1 VTRRAF
7 RFAVDT
13 PRPIAALLL
22 VSIASLT
29 LTMTGQL
36 FLWCL
41 IVQSAM
47 LVAAVLLR
55 ERPMAW
61 QRSPLVLNL
70 AMATISLVTAWIA
83 FDTAASLIALAH
95 FATLAQG
102 LQLLDAR
109 PRRSE
114 FLLVALAL
122 FQVIL
127 ASNLTD
133 SVLFPPLLMA
143 FLPTAVWTLLVHTLR
158 TEAHEAGDPAAAGR
172 VLTPGLLSV
181 TLAASALSVLLGLAL
196 FLVLP
201 RMGSGLVRGRLLG
214 GPISTAGFSDRIE
227 LGDFGKIRGDLTV
240 VMRIETA
247 RGAVLPAEAR
257 YWRGLAFD
265 TFDGRSWSIS
275 RPRRSVVSIDP
286 ELGVDL
292 AADPG
297 RSNLTQRILREPVAA
312 GVLFGMGQVIRIEGS
327 MGRLERDD
335 NGGLYGPQRADERV
349 RYVVES
355 RWHARDEGVLRA
367 DHTAVPGNDP
377 RWLALPNFAPKV
389 AALALRAAGTGDTD
403 AERVLA
409 IEGWLRSHGHYSDS
423 PPPLDPSDP
432 RSPIEQFLLGE
443 LSGHCEYFASA
454 MVVLTRAIG
463 IPARVVNGF
472 AGGRDNRFG
481 GFVEVTRSDAHA
493 WVEVHYARA
502 GWVPYDP
509 TPPDLRLGA
518 SALPSI
524 GQRLYELQ
532 SAIELWWFRNVVEFD
547 RVDQL
552 RAFQA
557 AWRAW
562 HSLRSSE
569 HREGHPERPL
579 PQQHVAL
586 PHWKAAAL
594 LFLAACASGAA
605 TLGWLWRRSRS
616 RNIRGVSAAYL
627 AALRLLARRGLV
639 RSPADTARSFASA
652 AATALSPAGALAF
665 AALTERYLAERFGGR
680 AAEGLRGRAGANLQ
694 ALRDSLRA

>member
-1 VTRRAF
+1 MTRLSF
-7 RFAVDT
+7 RFAVDS

-22 VSIASLT
+22 VGIASLT

-36 FLWCL
+36 FLWCV
-41 IVQSAM
+41 IVQSVM

-61 QRSPLVLNL
+61 QRSSLVLNL
-70 AMATISLVTAWIA
+70 AMAAISLVTAWIA
-83 FDTAASLIALAH
+83 FDTATSLIALAH

-158 TEAHEAGDPAAAGR
+158 TEAHEAGDPASASR

-181 TLAASALSVLLGLAL
+181 TLAASALSVVLGLAL

-201 RMGSGLVRGRLLG
+201 RMSSGLVRGRLLG
-214 GPISTAGFSDRIE
+214 GPIATAGFSDRME
-227 LGDFGKIRGDLTV
+227 LGDFGKIHGDLTV

-247 RGAVLPAEAR
+247 RGAALPAEAR

-275 RPRRSVVSIDP
+275 HPRRSVVSIDP

-292 AADPG
+292 AADAE

-312 GVLFGMGQVIRIEGS
+312 GVLFGMGQMLRIEGS
-327 MGRLERDD
+327 MGRLERDE
-335 NGGLYGPQRADERV
+335 NGGLYGPTRADERV

-355 RWHARDEGVLRA
+355 RWHGRDERALRA
-367 DHTAVPGNDP
+367 DHTAVPGNDA
-377 RWLALPNFAPKV
+377 RWLALPPFAPEV
-389 AALALRAAGTGDTD
+389 ATLALEAAGTGDTD

-409 IEGWLRSHGHYSDS
+409 IEGWLRSRGHYSDS
-423 PPPLDPSDP
+423 PPPFDPSDP
-432 RSPIEQFLLGE
+432 RSPIERFLLGE

-481 GFVEVTRSDAHA
+481 AFVEVTHSDAHA

-509 TPPDLRLGA
+509 TPPDLRLRA

-557 AWRAW
+557 VWRAW
-562 HSLRSSE
+562 HLLRSSG
-569 HREGHPERPL
+569 HAEGQPERPL
-579 PQQHVAL
+579 PQ
-586 PHWKAAAL
+586 PHITPTPWKVAAL
-594 LFLAACASGAA
+594 LFLTACASGAA
-605 TLGWLWRRSRS
+605 TLGWWRRRGRS
-616 RNIRGVSAAYL
+616 RNTRDVSAAYL

-639 RSPADTARSFASA
+639 RSPADTARSFASL
-652 AATALSPAGALAF
+652 AATVLSPAGAAAF

-680 AAEGLRGRAGANLQ
+680 VAEGVGGQAGANLR
-694 ALRDSLRA
+694 ALRDSLKA

>member
-1 VTRRAF
+1 VTRRSF
-7 RFAVDT
+7 RIALDG
-13 PRPIAALLL
+13 PRPIAAVLL
-22 VSIASLT
+22 VGIASLT

-36 FLWCL
+36 LVWC
-41 IVQSAM
+41 VVAQGAM
-47 LVAAVLLR
+47 LVAAVVLR

-70 AMATISLVTAWIA
+70 AMAVVSLVTAWIA

-133 SVLFPPLLMA
+133 SALFPPLLMA

-158 TEAHEAGDPAAAGR
+158 TEAHEAGDPAAASR
-172 VLTPGLLSV
+172 ALTPGLLRV

-201 RMGSGLVRGRLLG
+201 RMSSGLVRGRLIG
-214 GPISTAGFSDRIE
+214 GPIATAGFSDRME
-227 LGDFGKIRGDLTV
+227 LGDFGKIRGDPTV
-240 VMRIETA
+240 VMRVETA
-247 RGAVLPAEAR
+247 RGLNLPAEAR

-275 RPRRSVVSIDP
+275 HPQRSILSTDA

-292 AADPG
+292 ARDPG
-297 RSNLTQRILREPVAA
+297 PSNLTQRILREPVTA
-312 GVLFGMGQVIRIEGS
+312 GVVFTMGLPVHVEGS
-327 MGRLERDD
+327 MGRLERDR
-335 NGGLYGPQRADERV
+335 NGGLYGPTRANERV

-355 RWHARDEGVLRA
+355 RWRGRNEAALRA
-367 DHTAVPGNDP
+367 DQATVPGDDA
-377 RWLALPNFAPKV
+377 RWLALPKLAPQI
-389 AALALRAAGTGDTD
+389 ATLALEAAGNGETD

-423 PPPLDPSDP
+423 PPPPDPSDP
-432 RSPIEQFLLGE
+432 RSPIEHFLLGE

-472 AGGRDNRFG
+472 AGGSENRFG
-481 GFVEVTRSDAHA
+481 SFVEVTRSDAHA

-502 GWVPYDP
+502 GWVAYDP
-509 TPPDLRLGA
+509 TPADLRLRAG
-518 SALPSI
+518 ALPSI

-532 SAIELWWFRNVVEFD
+532 SALELWWFRNVVEFD

-552 RAFQA
+552 RALQA
-557 AWRAW
+557 AWRVW
-562 HSLRSSE
+562 HSLRSGAHAESRTE
-569 HREGHPERPL
+569 ARP
-579 PQQHVAL
+579 PPPVAL
-586 PHWKAAAL
+586 IRWKAVAL
-594 LFLAACASGAA
+594 LCLALCAFGAA
-605 TLGWLWRRSRS
+605 TGWWWRHRGRSRKAP
-616 RNIRGVSAAYL
+616 RVSPAYRT
-627 AALRLLARRGLV
+627 ALRLLARRGLV
-639 RSPADTARSFASA
+639 RGPADTARGFASA
-652 AATALSPAGALAF
+652 AAKVLSPAGGAAF

-680 AAEGLRGRAGANLQ
+680 PPEGLGGQPGACLR

>member
-1 VTRRAF
+1 MTRRSF
-7 RFAVDT
+7 RFALDA

-36 FLWCL
+36 FLWCVVL
-41 IVQSAM
+41 QALM
-47 LVAAVLLR
+47 LVAAVFLR

-70 AMATISLVTAWIA
+70 AMAAISLVTAWIA

-122 FQVIL
+122 FQVVL

-133 SVLFPPLLMA
+133 SVLFPPLLIA

-158 TEAHEAGDPAAAGR
+158 TEAHEAGDPAAASR
-172 VLTPGLLSV
+172 VLTPGLLRV
-181 TLAASALSVLLGLAL
+181 TLAASGLSVLVGLAL

-201 RMGSGLVRGRLLG
+201 RMSSGLVRGRLLG
-214 GPISTAGFSDRIE
+214 GPSATAGFSDRME
-227 LGDFGKIRGDLTV
+227 LGDFGKIRGDPTV
-240 VMRIETA
+240 VMRIETE
-247 RGAVLPAEAR
+247 RGVDPPAEAR

-275 RPRRSVVSIDP
+275 RPRRSILSADA

-292 AADPG
+292 ALDPA
-297 RSNLTQRILREPVAA
+297 RSNLSQRVLREPVAA
-312 GVLFGMGQVIRIEGS
+312 GVLFSMGQAVHIEGS
-327 MGRLERDD
+327 MGRLERDA
-335 NGGLYGPQRADERV
+335 NGGLYGPTRADERV

-355 RWHARDEGVLRA
+355 RWRGRDEVALRA
-367 DHTAVPGNDP
+367 DHTLVPGDDA
-377 RWLALPNFAPKV
+377 RWLALPHLAPEV
-389 AALALRAAGTGDTD
+389 ATLALEAAGAGDTD

-423 PPPLDPSDP
+423 PPTSDPSDP
-432 RSPIEQFLLGE
+432 RSPIERFLLGE

-472 AGGRDNRFG
+472 AGGRENRFG
-481 GFVEVTRSDAHA
+481 AFVEVTRSDAHA

-509 TPPDLRLGA
+509 TPPDLRLRAG
-518 SALPSI
+518 ALPSI

-532 SAIELWWFRNVVEFD
+532 SALELWWFRNVVEFD

-552 RAFQA
+552 RALQA

-562 HSLRSSE
+562 HFLRSS
-569 HREGHPERPL
+569 GHIESRPERPL
-579 PQQHVAL
+579 PPQPLAL
-586 PHWKAAAL
+586 ERWKATAL
-594 LFLAACASGAA
+594 LSLAVFASGAGA
-605 TLGWLWRRSRS
+605 VWGWRHRARSRKTP
-616 RNIRGVSAAYL
+616 RVCAAYL
-627 AALRLLARRGLV
+627 AALRLLARRGLL
-639 RSPADTARSFASA
+639 RGRADTARGFASA
-652 AATALSPAGALAF
+652 AAKALSPAAGAAF

-680 AAEGLRGRAGANLQ
+680 APEGLGGGADACLR

>member
-1 VTRRAF
+1 VTRRSF
-7 RFAVDT
+7 RIAVDS

-36 FLWCL
+36 FLWCMA
-41 IVQSAM
+41 IQSAM

-61 QRSPLVLNL
+61 QRSTLVLNL
-70 AMATISLVTAWIA
+70 AMAAISLVTAWIA
-83 FDTAASLIALAH
+83 FETAASLIALAH

-122 FQVIL
+122 FQVVL

-158 TEAHEAGDPAAAGR
+158 TEAHEAGDPAAASR
-172 VLTPGLLSV
+172 VLTPGLLRV
-181 TLAASALSVLLGLAL
+181 TLAASALSVLVGLAL
-196 FLVLP
+196 FLILP
-201 RMGSGLVRGRLLG
+201 RMSSGLVRGRLLG
-214 GPISTAGFSDRIE
+214 GPISTAGFSDRME
-227 LGDFGKIRGDLTV
+227 LGDFGKIHGDPTV
-240 VMRIETA
+240 VMRVETP
-247 RGAVLPAEAR
+247 RGVELPAEAR

-275 RPRRSVVSIDP
+275 RPHRSVLSVDA

-292 AADPG
+292 AADPV

-312 GVLFGMGQVIRIEGS
+312 GVLFSMGQVVHIEGS
-327 MGRLERDD
+327 MGRLERDG
-335 NGGLYGPQRADERV
+335 NGGLYGPTRAEERV

-355 RWHARDEGVLRA
+355 RWHARDEAALSA
-367 DHTAVPGNDP
+367 DHTVVPGDDP
-377 RWLALPNFAPKV
+377 RWVALPNFAPEV
-389 AALALRAAGTGDTD
+389 ATLALEAAGTGDTD

-409 IEGWLRSHGHYSDS
+409 VEGWLRSHGHYSDL
-423 PPPLDPSDP
+423 PPPADPSDP
-432 RSPIEQFLLGE
+432 RSPIERFLLGE

-472 AGGRDNRFG
+472 AGGRENRFG
-481 GFVEVTRSDAHA
+481 AFVEVTGSDAHA

-509 TPPDLRLGA
+509 TPPALRLRAG
-518 SALPSI
+518 ALPSI

-532 SAIELWWFRNVVEFD
+532 SALELWWFRNVVEFD

-562 HSLRSSE
+562 HFLRSG
-569 HREGHPERPL
+569 GHVESRPENPL
-579 PQQHVAL
+579 PEQHVAL
-586 PHWKAAAL
+586 ARWKLAPH
-594 LFLAACASGAA
+594 LFLTVCAFGAV
-605 TLGWLWRRSRS
+605 TVWWWRRRSRS
-616 RNIRGVSAAYL
+616 RNTPRVSAAYL

-639 RSPADTARSFASA
+639 RSPADTARSFARA
-652 AATALSPAGALAF
+652 VAKALSPAGAAAF

-680 AAEGLRGRAGANLQ
+680 APEGLGGRAGAYLRT
-694 ALRDSLRA
+694 LRDSLRV